1 MFDTAS
7 KVPDKLLG
15 AGREAAVEVISN
27 GDCYSHAVSDSAL
40 SGTERSLGAGGG
52 AEVISNCLSWPH
64 PVSDSALKESESLLD
79 TGGGV
84 EVISNCESWP
94 HPVSDN
100 ALKDFNKLLG
110 TGPLDGG
117 VDIISNGDTRLHAVS
132 ESFLKG
138 SKRLGAGLA
147 GGGVGVSCIGDPL
160 LRVMP
165 DGDLR
170 KTEEPVRTCL
180 VGSGILDIGQT
191 IPDPMSRAVLIDD
204 DVAQTCKKG
213 SNNCLEIMRDI
224 DRLLKTSAE
233 FAMIRAGSVGADV
246 PLDVMSMCA
255 TGNRAGKVVLPQ
267 DCNDLFALATLMQCA
282 AHKTLQTACICHDSI
297 ARSERCNMPS
307 HMVHAV

>member
-1 MFDTAS
+1 
-7 KVPDKLLG
+7 
-15 AGREAAVEVISN
+15 
-27 GDCYSHAVSDSAL
+27 L
-40 SGTERSLGAGGG
+40 SGTERLLGAGGG
-52 AEVISNCLSWPH
+52 AKVISNGNSWSH
-64 PVSDSALKESESLLD
+64 AVSDGALKESERLLD

-84 EVISNCESWP
+84 EV
-94 HPVSDN
+94 
-100 ALKDFNKLLG
+100 
-110 TGPLDGG
+110 
-117 VDIISNGDTRLHAVS
+117 HAVS

-147 GGGVGVSCIGDPL
+147 GGGVGVSCIGDSL
-160 LRVMP
+160 LCVMP

-170 KTEEPVRTCL
+170 TTEKPVRTCL
-180 VGSGILDIGQT
+180 VGSGIVDIGQT

-204 DVAQTCKKG
+204 DMAQTCKKG

-267 DCNDLFALATLMQCA
+267 DCNDLFALATLLQCA

-297 ARSERCNMPS
+297 ARSEHCNMPS